1 MTINFS
7 RQNSTIGLAIN
18 IEEGFRKNHSKI
30 KIPAYPGFKITNMQ
44 DASFH
49 KIQSLWKRIG
59 GEWILNTK
67 DLPPSDG
74 YFIELEGGIEEKDL
88 KDLVHIK
95 PSVNRDS
102 NDEVDKYWL
111 DASLKN
117 PKKLEQ
123 IWDELQID
131 EVNVGVK
138 IDVNKLFGLRLPQEI
153 KDKADSIQ
161 KYLYAGKL
169 GERGLQFKAMQD
181 YKRQERKTPFHP
193 NDFVQVIQ
201 NLTARD
207 TLLDY
212 VSIDKRYDIGD
223 IDHPTTYEGLIPQD
237 VKVQTLTTLTLRDPQ
252 ASGYLIL
259 QRKLYLQKI
268 KEEFDNVLKK
278 K

>member
-74 YFIELEGGIEEKDL
+74 YFIELEGEIEEKDL

-102 NDEVDKYWL
+102 NDEVDKYWFRRFT
-111 DASLKN
+111 
-117 PKKLEQ
+117 KK
-123 IWDELQID
+123 
-131 EVNVGVK
+131 
-138 IDVNKLFGLRLPQEI
+138 
-153 KDKADSIQ
+153 S
-161 KYLYAGKL
+161 
-169 GERGLQFKAMQD
+169 
-181 YKRQERKTPFHP
+181 
-193 NDFVQVIQ
+193 
-201 NLTARD
+201 
-207 TLLDY
+207 
-212 VSIDKRYDIGD
+212 
-223 IDHPTTYEGLIPQD
+223 
-237 VKVQTLTTLTLRDPQ
+237 
-252 ASGYLIL
+252 
-259 QRKLYLQKI
+259 
-268 KEEFDNVLKK
+268 
-278 K
+278 